1 MPLIGLWLDD
11 QVQRKF
17 RQQNEDGIVSFFYI
31 IVLLPSCSP
40 WKINVAHAGRAVV
53 QEVQLWVGEND
64 SEVGLHRFGEE
75 KEGIVVEGWGLG
87 GVVGGGWW
95 QPGVSSAQWG
105 RRKSSWI
112 KMICF

>member
-1 MPLIGLWLDD
+1 MPLTGLWLDD

-53 QEVQLWVGEND
+53 EEVQL
-64 SEVGLHRFGEE
+64 
-75 KEGIVVEGWGLG
+75 
-87 GVVGGGWW
+87 
-95 QPGVSSAQWG
+95 
-105 RRKSSWI
+105 
-112 KMICF
+112 